1 MRLQTRAYVLAHGGD
16 PDAMSEDD
24 FRMVM
29 VSYADGII
37 GNKKL
42 LSTLGSLTAGVFNY
56 LRSEKSKSYSLQ
68 DIIGTAYEY
77 IYPPMTDEQKQH
89 DANQRLKQF
98 MQSRPGAE
106 GVFKDGKVK
115 NKV

>member
-37 GNKKL
+37 GNKKII
-42 LSTLGSLTAGVFNY
+42 STLGSLTAGVFNY
-56 LRSEKSKSYSLQ
+56 LRSDKNKSYSLE
-68 DIIGTAYEY
+68 DIIGTAYDY
-77 IYPPMTDEQKQH
+77 IYPPATPEQKQH
-89 DANQRLKQF
+89 DVNQRLKTF
-98 MQSRPGAE
+98 IQSRPGAE
-106 GVFKDGKVK
+106 AYIK
-115 NKV
+115 

>member
-24 FRMVM
+24 FRLVM

-37 GNKKL
+37 GNKKV

-56 LRSEKSKSYSLQ
+56 LRSDKSKTYSLE
-68 DIIGTAYEY
+68 DIIGTAHDY
-77 IYPPMTDEQKQH
+77 IYPPLTAEQKQH
-89 DANQRLKQF
+89 DLNQRLKTF
-98 MQSRPGAE
+98 LSSRPGAE
-106 GVFKDGKVK
+106 AYIK
-115 NKV
+115 

>member
-16 PDAMSEDD
+16 PDAMSEED
-24 FRMVM
+24 FRMIM

-37 GNKKL
+37 GNKKI

-56 LRSEKSKSYSLQ
+56 LRAEKSKAYSLQ
-68 DIIGTAYEY
+68 DIIGSAHEY
-77 IYPPMTDEQKQH
+77 IYPPMTDEQKQFEV
-89 DANQRLKQF
+89 DQRLKQF

-106 GVFKDGKVK
+106 GMFKDGKVK
-115 NKV
+115 N